1 MDSSEPKPG
10 RIRQLDDVVA
20 NQIAAGE
27 VVERPASVVKEL
39 VENAIDAEAT
49 RIRVEVEAGGTHRI
63 RITDDGMGMG
73 PADARLC
80 LSRHATSKL
89 RAVEDLDAVRTLGFR
104 GEALPSI
111 ASVSRFVLTTR
122 ERDSDVG
129 TRIVVEGGH
138 IIDTTEVGAPP
149 GTIIDVADL
158 FFNVPARKKFLK
170 RPQTELSHISEGLL
184 RLAMCRPNVG
194 FRLATES
201 KTVLD
206 VPPVVDSDPRARLG
220 RMLGASVAEKLYP
233 IVDDG
238 LSHAVQV
245 TGFIAEPGLS
255 ERGSKGMYT
264 FVNGRFV
271 RDKTIV
277 HAVQDAYRTL
287 MERGRQPVVVL
298 FIELDP
304 GGFDVNVHPQK
315 TEVRFARTGDIHRAV
330 TGALTRTL
338 SSQPWLRGAPVS
350 VGRPVPLSTPSTEL
364 SAPAPSASAAI
375 VPAPAPTR
383 TYSMSSGTQG
393 GSDGFAEHAARA
405 ARARN
410 RTSGGLSSGAAK
422 YVPQQD
428 LSAVLGGASA
438 VRDRSADYPA
448 PVAPVP
454 CDSSALSL
462 EARWSGRFSE
472 LQPVGQV
479 LGTYLVCQAPGR
491 MVIIDQH
498 AAHERVT
505 FQRLRTQSREG
516 RLAVQPL
523 LVPLVLE
530 LDAARMAAA
539 EDLQENLQKVGI
551 YIEPLDGSSWQLKA
565 CPAALKAAKM
575 ERLVLDL
582 LDELREYPKASAVEE
597 RWDALYSRAAC
608 HTSVRAQDKLQNEE
622 ISALLKQMDEIDF
635 GAFCPHGRPVFVQFT
650 EGELGRL
657 FHRS

>member
-1 MDSSEPKPG
+1 M
-10 RIRQLDDVVA
+10 VA

-39 VENAIDAEAT
+39 VENAIDADAT
-49 RIRVEVEAGGTHRI
+49 RIRVEVEEGGTHRI
-63 RITDDGMGMG
+63 RITDDGIGMG
-73 PADARLC
+73 PEDARLC

-89 RAVEDLDAVRTLGFR
+89 RGVEDLDAVRTLGFR

-122 ERDSDVG
+122 ERDSEVG

-138 IIDTTEVGAPP
+138 IMDVSEVGAPP
-149 GTIIDVADL
+149 GTTIDVADL

-201 KTVLD
+201 KTILD
-206 VPPVVDSDPRARLG
+206 VPPTVEGDPKARLG

-255 ERGSKGMYT
+255 ERGSKGMHT

-304 GGFDVNVHPQK
+304 AAFDVNVHPQK

-338 SSQPWLRGAPVS
+338 SSQPWLRGGLAMNAP
-350 VGRPVPLSTPSTEL
+350 RA
-364 SAPAPSASAAI
+364 SARALPSASS
-375 VPAPAPTR
+375 PAVFEAPQAQASSAPMR
-383 TYSMSSGTQG
+383 TYSMSSGTSET
-393 GSDGFAEHAARA
+393 SDGFAEHAARA
-405 ARARN
+405 ARARS
-410 RTSGGLSSGAAK
+410 RSAGGLSSGAAQ
-422 YVPQQD
+422 YVPKQD

-438 VRDRSADYPA
+438 VRDQAPPA
-448 PVAPVP
+448 ESSDP
-454 CDSSALSL
+454 SALSL

-491 MVIIDQH
+491 MVMIDQH

-505 FQRLRTQSREG
+505 FQKLRTQSRQG
-516 RLAVQPL
+516 ALAVQPL
-523 LVPLVLE
+523 LVPLVLD
-530 LDAARMAAA
+530 LDASRSAAA
-539 EDLQENLQKVGI
+539 AGQQEELRKIGVH
-551 YIEPLDGSSWQLKA
+551 IEHVEGAGWQLKA
-565 CPAALKAAKM
+565 CPAVLRDAQM

-582 LDELREYPKASAVEE
+582 LDELRDFPVASAVEE
-597 RWDALYSRAAC
+597 RLDALYSRAAC
-608 HTSVRAQDKLQNEE
+608 HGSVRAQDKLHNDE

-650 EGELGRL
+650 EAELGRL